1 MASFDRRSTAEQ
13 VTAGLDLAGRTALV
27 TGATS
32 GIGLETARV
41 LALRGAHVL
50 VTGRTLDKA
59 RAACGAIAGR
69 ATPLACELEDF
80 DAVAECASRVSQLG
94 VPLDMLIC
102 NAGIMAPPRLELVR
116 GLEKQFVANHLGHF
130 LLVNRLLDA
139 VRAAPAGRVVM
150 ISSSAHKW
158 APPGGIA
165 FNNLTGD
172 KGYDPRAFYGQSKL
186 ANALVARE
194 LARRL
199 AGTTTTANAA
209 HPGLI
214 ITNIIRY
221 IPPWQQ
227 WLAPLVGPLLRS
239 RIKTTAQ
246 GAATT
251 CYVAAHPDVAGISG
265 RYFADC
271 AIAVPEKV
279 MEDDA
284 LAARLWTES
293 ESLVRSWL
301 CTTKMS

>member
-1 MASFDRRSTAEQ
+1 MGVFDRHSTAEQ
-13 VTAGLDLAGRTALV
+13 VTAGLDLSGRTALV

-50 VTGRTLDKA
+50 LTGRTLDKA
-59 RAACGAIAGR
+59 RAVCAALPGR
-69 ATPLACELEDF
+69 ATPLACELDDF
-80 DAVAECASRVSQLG
+80 DAVAECAARVSQLG

-116 GLEKQFVANHLGHF
+116 GLERQFVVNHLGHF
-130 LLVNRLLDA
+130 LLVHRLLDA

-150 ISSSAHKW
+150 VSSSAHQW

-165 FNNLTGD
+165 FNNLTGE
-172 KGYDPRAFYGQSKL
+172 KGYQPRVFYGQSKL

-199 AGTTTTANAA
+199 AGTGATANAA

-214 ITNIIRY
+214 VTNIIRY
-221 IPPWQQ
+221 IPKWQQ
-227 WLAPLVGPLLRS
+227 LLAPAIGPLLRPW
-239 RIKTTAQ
+239 IKTTPQ
-246 GAATT
+246 GAATI
-251 CYVAAHPDVAGISG
+251 CYVAAHPDAGPVRG

-271 AIAVPEKV
+271 AIATPENV

-284 LAARLWTES
+284 LAARLWSES
-293 ESLVRSWL
+293 ESLVRSWI
-301 CTTKMS
+301 

>member
-1 MASFDRRSTAEQ
+1 MVNFDKNTTAEE
-13 VTAGLDLAGRTALV
+13 VTDGLDLTGRMAVV

-41 LALRGAHVL
+41 LARRGAHVL

-59 RAACGAIAGR
+59 RAACAGIAGR
-69 ATPLACELEDF
+69 ATPLACELENF
-80 DAVAECASRVSQLG
+80 DEVAECATRIVQLA

-102 NAGIMAPPRLELVR
+102 NAGIMAPPNLELVR
-116 GLEKQFVANHLGHF
+116 GLERQFVANHLGHF
-130 LLVNRLLDA
+130 LLVQRLLEA

-150 ISSSAHKW
+150 VSSSAHKW

-172 KGYDPRAFYGQSKL
+172 KGYDPRVFYGQSKL

-199 AGTTTTANAA
+199 AGSATTANAV

-214 ITNIIRY
+214 ITNIIRF
-221 IPPWQQ
+221 IPRWQQ
-227 WLAPLVGPLLRS
+227 LLAPLAGLLLRS
-239 RIKTTAQ
+239 RIKTVAQ

-251 CYVAAHPDVAGISG
+251 CYVAAHPGVARISG

-271 AIAVPEKV
+271 ALATPEKV

-284 LAARLWTES
+284 LAARLWMES
-293 ESLVRSWL
+293 EKLVRSWL
-301 CTTKMS
+301 

>member
-1 MASFDRRSTAEQ
+1 MADFDKHSTAEG
-13 VTAGLDLAGRTALV
+13 VTAGLDLTGLTALV

-50 VTGRTLDKA
+50 VAGRTLESA
-59 RAACGAIAGR
+59 RAASAAIPGR

-80 DAVAECASRVSQLG
+80 DAVAECASRVNQLG
-94 VPLDMLIC
+94 VPLDLLIC
-102 NAGIMAPPRLELVR
+102 NAGIMAPPELELVR
-116 GLEKQFVANHLGHF
+116 GLEKQFVVNHLGHF

-150 ISSSAHKW
+150 LSSSAHRW

-172 KGYDPRAFYGQSKL
+172 KGYEPRVFYGQSKL

-199 AGTTTTANAA
+199 AGTQATANAV

-214 ITNIIRY
+214 ITKIIRY
-221 IPPWQQ
+221 IPKWQQ
-227 WLAPLVGPLLRS
+227 LLAPLVGPLLRS

-251 CYVAAHPDVAGISG
+251 CYVAAHPDAAGVRG

-271 AIAVPEKV
+271 AVATPERV
-279 MEDDA
+279 MEDDG

-293 ESLVRSWL
+293 ERLVRIWL
-301 CTTKMS
+301 

>member
-1 MASFDRRSTAEQ
+1 MINFDKSTTAEQ
-13 VTAGLDLAGRTALV
+13 VTEGLDLTGQMALV

-41 LALRGAHVL
+41 LARRGAHVL

-59 RAACGAIAGR
+59 RAACAGIAGR

-80 DAVAECASRVSQLG
+80 DEVAECATRVVQLG

-102 NAGIMAPPRLELVR
+102 NAGIMAPPTLELVR
-116 GLEKQFVANHLGHF
+116 GLERQFVANHLGHF
-130 LLVNRLLDA
+130 LLVQRLLDA

-150 ISSSAHKW
+150 VSSSAHQW

-165 FNNLTGD
+165 FNNLTGE
-172 KGYDPRAFYGQSKL
+172 KGYDPRVFYGQSKL

-199 AGTTTTANAA
+199 TGTLTTANAV

-214 ITNIIRY
+214 ITNIIRF
-221 IPPWQQ
+221 IPRWQQ
-227 WLAPLVGPLLRS
+227 LLAPLVGPLLRS
-239 RIKTTAQ
+239 RIKTVAQ

-251 CYVAAHPDVAGISG
+251 CYVATHPSVARISG

-271 AIAVPEKV
+271 AVATPEKV

-284 LAARLWTES
+284 LAARLWMES
-293 ESLVRSWL
+293 EKLLRSWL
-301 CTTKMS
+301 

>member
-1 MASFDRRSTAEQ
+1 MSRFDKRSTAEE

-50 VTGRTLDKA
+50 VTGRTLEKA
-59 RAACGAIAGR
+59 QAACARLPGR
-69 ATPLACELEDF
+69 ATPLGCELADF
-80 DAVAECASRVSQLG
+80 DAVAECAGRVRQRG
-94 VPLDMLIC
+94 VPLDVLVC
-102 NAGIMAPPRLELVR
+102 NAGLMAPPRLELVR
-116 GLEKQFVANHLGHF
+116 GLEKQFAVNHLGHF

-139 VRAAPAGRVVM
+139 VRAAPAGRIVM
-150 ISSSAHKW
+150 VSSSAHRW

-172 KGYDPRAFYGQSKL
+172 KGYEPRVFYGQSKL

-199 AGTTTTANAA
+199 AGTGATANAV

-221 IPPWQQ
+221 IPRWQQ
-227 WLAPLVGPLLRS
+227 ALAPLLGPLLRS
-239 RIKTTAQ
+239 RIKTAGQ

-251 CYVAAHPDVAGISG
+251 CFVAVHPGTATISG

-271 AIAVPEKV
+271 ALATPETI
-279 MEDDA
+279 MNDDA
-284 LAARLWTES
+284 LAARLWSES
-293 ESLVRSWL
+293 EALLRNWL
-301 CTTKMS
+301 

>member
-1 MASFDRRSTAEQ
+1 MADFDRHSTAEG
-13 VTAGLDLAGRTALV
+13 VTAGLDLTGQTVLV

-32 GIGLETARV
+32 GVGLEAARV

-50 VTGRTLDKA
+50 VAGRTLEKA
-59 RAACGAIAGR
+59 REASAVIPGR

-80 DAVAECASRVSQLG
+80 DAVAECAARVNQLG
-94 VPLDMLIC
+94 VPLDALIC

-116 GLEKQFVANHLGHF
+116 GLEKQFVVNHLGHF
-130 LLVNRLLDA
+130 LLVSRLLDA

-150 ISSSAHKW
+150 VSSSAHKW

-165 FNNLTGD
+165 FSNLTGE
-172 KGYDPRAFYGQSKL
+172 KGYDPRVFYGQSKL

-199 AGTTTTANAA
+199 AGTRVTANAV

-221 IPPWQQ
+221 IPRWQQ
-227 WLAPLVGPLLRS
+227 LLAPLVGPLLRS
-239 RIKTTAQ
+239 RIKTSAQ

-251 CYVAAHPDVAGISG
+251 CYVAVHPGVTGVSG

-271 AIAVPEKV
+271 AVAVPEKV
-279 MEDDA
+279 MEDDE

-301 CTTKMS
+301 

>member
-1 MASFDRRSTAEQ
+1 MAIFNKNSTAEE
-13 VTAGLDLAGRTALV
+13 VTAGLDLSGRTALV
-27 TGATS
+27 TGGTS

-50 VTGRTLDKA
+50 VAGRTLEKA
-59 RAACGAIAGR
+59 RAASAAIPGR
-69 ATPLACELEDF
+69 ATPLACELADF
-80 DAVAECASRVSQLG
+80 DGVAECVARVLQLG

-102 NAGIMAPPRLELVR
+102 NAGIMAPRSLELVR
-116 GLEKQFVANHLGHF
+116 GLEKQFVVNHLGHF
-130 LLVNRLLDA
+130 LLVRRLLEA

-150 ISSSAHKW
+150 VSSSAHKW

-172 KGYDPRAFYGQSKL
+172 KGYDPRVFYGQSKL

-194 LARRL
+194 LAKRL
-199 AGTTTTANAA
+199 AGTRTTANAV

-221 IPPWQQ
+221 IPKWQQ
-227 WLAPLVGPLLRS
+227 LLAPLVGPLLRS

-251 CYVAAHPDVAGISG
+251 CYVATHPDVAGVSG

-271 AIAVPEKV
+271 AVAMPEKA

-284 LAARLWTES
+284 LAARLWAES

-301 CTTKMS
+301 

>member
-1 MASFDRRSTAEQ
+1 LARFDKHSTAEE

-41 LALRGAHVL
+41 LARRGAHVL
-50 VTGRTLDKA
+50 VAGSTLDRA
-59 RAACGAIAGR
+59 RSACAAIDGR
-69 ATPLACELEDF
+69 ATPLACELGDF
-80 DAVAECASRVSQLG
+80 DQVAECAGRVNHLG

-116 GLEKQFVANHLGHF
+116 GLEKQFVVNHLGHF
-130 LLVNRLLDA
+130 LLVQRLLGA

-150 ISSSAHKW
+150 VSSSAHRW

-165 FNNLTGD
+165 FDNLTGS
-172 KGYDPRAFYGQSKL
+172 KGYEPRVFYGQSKL
-186 ANALVARE
+186 ANGLVARE

-199 AGTTTTANAA
+199 AGSPTTANAV

-221 IPPWQQ
+221 IPRWQQ
-227 WLAPLVGPLLRS
+227 ALAPLIGPLFRS
-239 RIKTTAQ
+239 RIKTIAQ

-251 CYVAAHPDVAGISG
+251 CFVAAHPDTAAISG

-271 AIAVPEKV
+271 AVVKPEKA
-279 MEDDA
+279 MEDDG
-284 LAARLWTES
+284 LAARLWDES
-293 ESLVRSWL
+293 EKFVRSWL
-301 CTTKMS
+301 

>member
-1 MASFDRRSTAEQ
+1 MTTFDRHSTAEQ

-27 TGATS
+27 TGATA

-50 VTGRTLDKA
+50 VMGRGLDKA
-59 RAACGAIAGR
+59 RVACEGIEGR

-80 DAVAECASRVSQLG
+80 DSVAECARRVTQLG
-94 VPLDMLIC
+94 VPLDLLIC
-102 NAGIMAPPRLELVR
+102 NAGIMAPPRLEHVR
-116 GLEKQFVANHLGHF
+116 GLEKQFVVNHLSHF
-130 LLVNRLLDA
+130 ILVHRLLDA

-150 ISSSAHKW
+150 VSSSAHKW

-165 FNNLTGD
+165 FDNLTGE
-172 KGYDPRAFYGQSKL
+172 KGYDPRVFYGQSKL

-194 LARRL
+194 LSKRL
-199 AGTTTTANAA
+199 AGTATTANAV

-221 IPPWQQ
+221 IPRWQQ

-239 RIKTTAQ
+239 RIKTIPQ

-251 CYVAAHPDVAGISG
+251 CYLAAHPDVAAISG

-271 AIAVPEKV
+271 ALAVPEPV
-279 MEDDA
+279 MEDNA
-284 LAARLWTES
+284 LAAKLWLES
-293 ESLVRSWL
+293 EKLTRTWL
-301 CTTKMS
+301 

>member
-1 MASFDRRSTAEQ
+1 MLNFDKSTTAEQ
-13 VTAGLDLAGRTALV
+13 VTEGLDLTGQMALV

-41 LALRGAHVL
+41 LARRGAHVL

-59 RAACGAIAGR
+59 RAACAGIVGR

-80 DAVAECASRVSQLG
+80 DEVAECAARVVQLG

-102 NAGIMAPPRLELVR
+102 NAGIMAPPTLELVR
-116 GLEKQFVANHLGHF
+116 GLERQFVANHLGHF
-130 LLVNRLLDA
+130 LLVQRLLDA

-150 ISSSAHKW
+150 VSSSAHKW
-158 APPGGIA
+158 APPSGIA
-165 FNNLTGD
+165 FNNLTGE
-172 KGYDPRAFYGQSKL
+172 KGYDPRVFYGQSKL

-194 LARRL
+194 LSRRL
-199 AGTTTTANAA
+199 AGTLTTANAV

-214 ITNIIRY
+214 ITNIIRF
-221 IPPWQQ
+221 IPRWQQ
-227 WLAPLVGPLLRS
+227 LLAPLVGPLLRS
-239 RIKTTAQ
+239 RIKTVAQ

-251 CYVAAHPDVAGISG
+251 CYVATHPSVERISG

-271 AIAVPEKV
+271 AVATPEKV

-284 LAARLWTES
+284 LAARLWLES
-293 ESLVRSWL
+293 EKLLRSWL
-301 CTTKMS
+301 

>member
-1 MASFDRRSTAEQ
+1 MTTFDRHSTAEQ

-50 VTGRTLDKA
+50 VMGRGLDKA
-59 RAACGAIAGR
+59 RVACEGIEGR

-80 DAVAECASRVSQLG
+80 DSVAECARRVTQLG
-94 VPLDMLIC
+94 VPLDLLIC
-102 NAGIMAPPRLELVR
+102 NAGIMAPPRLEHVR
-116 GLEKQFVANHLGHF
+116 GLEKQFVVNHLSHF
-130 LLVNRLLDA
+130 ILVHRLLDA

-150 ISSSAHKW
+150 VSSSAHKW

-165 FNNLTGD
+165 FDNLTGE
-172 KGYDPRAFYGQSKL
+172 KGYDPRVFYGQSKL

-194 LARRL
+194 LSKRL
-199 AGTTTTANAA
+199 AGTATTANAV

-221 IPPWQQ
+221 IPRWQQ

-239 RIKTTAQ
+239 RIKTIPE

-251 CYVAAHPDVAGISG
+251 CYVATHPDVAATSG

-271 AIAVPEKV
+271 ALAVPEPV

-284 LAARLWTES
+284 LAAKLWLES
-293 ESLVRSWL
+293 EKLTRTWL
-301 CTTKMS
+301 

>member
-1 MASFDRRSTAEQ
+1 MADFGRSTTADE
-13 VTAGLDLAGRTALV
+13 VTAGLDLGGRTALV

-50 VTGRTLDKA
+50 LAGRTLEKA
-59 RAACGAIAGR
+59 QAACAAIPGR

-80 DAVAECASRVSQLG
+80 DAVAECAARVTQLK

-116 GLEKQFVANHLGHF
+116 GLERQFVVNHLGHF
-130 LLVNRLLDA
+130 LLVHRLLAA
-139 VRAAPAGRVVM
+139 VQAARAGRVVM
-150 ISSSAHKW
+150 VSSSAHKW

-165 FNNLTGD
+165 FDNLTGE
-172 KGYDPRAFYGQSKL
+172 KGYNPRVFYGQSKL
-186 ANALVARE
+186 ANALVARQ

-199 AGTTTTANAA
+199 AGTATTANAV

-214 ITNIIRY
+214 VTNIIRY
-221 IPPWQQ
+221 LPRWQQ
-227 WLAPLVGPLLRS
+227 FLAPLAGPLARS
-239 RIKTTAQ
+239 RIKTTGQ
-246 GAATT
+246 GAATL
-251 CYVAAHPDVAGISG
+251 CYAATHPAVAGISG

-271 AIAVPEKV
+271 GVATPEPL

-284 LAARLWTES
+284 LAARLWAES
-293 ESLVRSWL
+293 EKLTRAWL
-301 CTTKMS
+301 

>member
-1 MASFDRRSTAEQ
+1 MAPVDKHSTAEE
-13 VTAGLDLAGRTALV
+13 VTAGLDLSGRTALV

-50 VTGRTLDKA
+50 VAGRTLDKA
-59 RAACGAIAGR
+59 RAACASLPGR
-69 ATPLACELEDF
+69 ATPLACEFEDF
-80 DAVAECASRVSQLG
+80 DAVSECAARVSQLG

-130 LLVNRLLDA
+130 LLVCRLLDT

-150 ISSSAHKW
+150 LSSSAHKW

-165 FNNLTGD
+165 FDNLTGE
-172 KGYDPRAFYGQSKL
+172 KGYDPRVFYGQSKL

-199 AGTTTTANAA
+199 AGTPTTANAV

-221 IPPWQQ
+221 IPRWQQ

-239 RIKTTAQ
+239 RIKTIPE

-271 AIAVPEKV
+271 ALATPAKV
-279 MEDDA
+279 MQDDG
-284 LAARLWTES
+284 LAARLWGES
-293 ESLVRSWL
+293 GKLVRSWL
-301 CTTKMS
+301 

>member
-1 MASFDRRSTAEQ
+1 MANFDKCTMAEQ
-13 VTAGLDLAGRTALV
+13 VTEGLDLSGRMALV

-41 LALRGAHVL
+41 LARRGVHVL

-59 RAACGAIAGR
+59 QAACAGIEGR

-80 DAVAECASRVSQLG
+80 DGVAECAARVVQLG

-102 NAGIMAPPRLELVR
+102 NAGIMAPPTLELVR
-116 GLEKQFVANHLGHF
+116 GLEKQFVVNHLGHF
-130 LLVNRLLDA
+130 LLVQRLLDA

-150 ISSSAHKW
+150 VSSSAHKW

-165 FNNLTGD
+165 FNNLTGE
-172 KGYDPRAFYGQSKL
+172 KGYDPRVFYGQSKL

-199 AGTTTTANAA
+199 GGSATTANAV

-221 IPPWQQ
+221 IPRWQQ
-227 WLAPLVGPLLRS
+227 LLAPLVGPLLRS
-239 RIKTTAQ
+239 RIKTVAQ

-251 CYVAAHPDVAGISG
+251 CYVATHPDVARISG

-271 AIAVPEKV
+271 AVATPEKV
-279 MEDDA
+279 MEDDV
-284 LAARLWTES
+284 LAKRLWAES
-293 ESLVRSWL
+293 EKLVRSWL
-301 CTTKMS
+301 

>member
-1 MASFDRRSTAEQ
+1 MVRFDKNSTAEQ

-59 RAACGAIAGR
+59 RAACAAIPGR
-69 ATPLACELEDF
+69 ATPLACELTDF
-80 DAVAECASRVSQLG
+80 DNVAECAARVNQLG
-94 VPLDMLIC
+94 VPLDVLIC
-102 NAGIMAPPRLELVR
+102 NAGIMAPPKLELVR

-130 LLVNRLLDA
+130 LLVSRLLDT

-150 ISSSAHKW
+150 VSSSAHKW
-158 APPGGIA
+158 APTGGVA

-172 KGYDPRAFYGQSKL
+172 KGYDPRVFYGQSKL

-221 IPPWQQ
+221 IPRWQQ
-227 WLAPLVGPLLRS
+227 LLAPLIGPLLRS

-251 CYVAAHPDVAGISG
+251 CYVAAHPEVADVSG

-271 AIAVPEKV
+271 AVATPEKA

-284 LAARLWTES
+284 LAARLWSES

-301 CTTKMS
+301 

>member
-1 MASFDRRSTAEQ
+1 MRPFDKATTAEE
-13 VTAGLDLAGRTALV
+13 VTTGLDLTGQTALV

-50 VTGRTLDKA
+50 VTGRTLEKA
-59 RAACGAIAGR
+59 RAACEAIPGR

-80 DAVAECASRVSQLG
+80 DAVAECAARVTQLG

-102 NAGIMAPPRLELVR
+102 NAGIMAPPSLELVR
-116 GLEKQFVANHLGHF
+116 GLEKQYVVNHLSHF
-130 LLVNRLLDA
+130 LLVQRLLGA
-139 VRAAPAGRVVM
+139 VQAATAGRVVLV
-150 ISSSAHKW
+150 SSSAHKW

-165 FNNLTGD
+165 FDNLTGE
-172 KGYDPRAFYGQSKL
+172 KGYDPRVFYGQSKL

-194 LARRL
+194 LAQRL
-199 AGTTTTANAA
+199 AGSGTIANAV

-221 IPPWQQ
+221 IPTWQQ
-227 WLAPLVGPLLRS
+227 LLAPLIGPLLRS

-251 CYVAAHPDVAGISG
+251 CYVAAHPAVAGISG

-271 AIAVPEKV
+271 AVATPAKV
-279 MEDDA
+279 MEDDK
-284 LAARLWTES
+284 LAARLWAES
-293 ESLVRSWL
+293 EKLTRAWL
-301 CTTKMS
+301 

>member
-1 MASFDRRSTAEQ
+1 MPLFNQRSTAEE
-13 VTAGLDLAGRTALV
+13 VTAGLDLAGHTALV

-50 VTGRTLDKA
+50 VAGRTLDKA
-59 RAACGAIAGR
+59 RAACAALSGR
-69 ATPLACELEDF
+69 ATPLACELTDF
-80 DAVAECASRVSQLG
+80 DAVAECATRVNQLG

-102 NAGIMAPPRLELVR
+102 NAGIMAPPKLELVR

-130 LLVNRLLDA
+130 LLVRRLVDA
-139 VRAAPAGRVVM
+139 VRAAPVGRVVM
-150 ISSSAHKW
+150 VSSSAHKW
-158 APPGGIA
+158 APAGGIA

-172 KGYDPRAFYGQSKL
+172 KGYDPRVFYGQSKL

-194 LARRL
+194 LAKRL
-199 AGTTTTANAA
+199 AGTTTTANAV

-221 IPPWQQ
+221 IPRWQRL
-227 WLAPLVGPLLRS
+227 LAPLVGPLLPS

-251 CYVAAHPDVAGISG
+251 CFVAAHPDTARISG

-271 AIAVPEKV
+271 ALATPEPS
-279 MEDDA
+279 MEDDE
-284 LAARLWTES
+284 LSARLWAES
-293 ESLVRSWL
+293 EKLVRSWL
-301 CTTKMS
+301 

>member
-1 MASFDRRSTAEQ
+1 MGRFDKRSTAED
-13 VTAGLDLAGRTALV
+13 VTAGLDLTGRTALV

-32 GIGLETARV
+32 GIGLEAARI

-50 VTGRTLDKA
+50 VAGRSLDKA
-59 RAACGAIAGR
+59 RAACAALPGR
-69 ATPLACELEDF
+69 ATPLACELTDF
-80 DAVAECASRVSQLG
+80 DGVAECAARVNQLG

-130 LLVNRLLDA
+130 LLVHRLQDA

-150 ISSSAHKW
+150 VSSSAHKW

-165 FNNLTGD
+165 FDNLTGE
-172 KGYDPRAFYGQSKL
+172 KGYDPRVFYGQSKL
-186 ANALVARE
+186 ANGLVARE

-199 AGTTTTANAA
+199 AGTRATANAV

-221 IPPWQQ
+221 IPAWQQ
-227 WLAPLVGPLLRS
+227 LLAPLVGPLLRS
-239 RIKTTAQ
+239 RIKTTPQ

-251 CYVAAHPDVAGISG
+251 CYVAAHPDVVATSG

-271 AIAVPEKV
+271 AVATPEKV
-279 MEDDA
+279 MEDDG

-301 CTTKMS
+301 

>member
-1 MASFDRRSTAEQ
+1 MTNFDKCTMAEQ
-13 VTAGLDLAGRTALV
+13 VTEGLDLSGRMALV

-41 LALRGAHVL
+41 LARRGVHVL

-59 RAACGAIAGR
+59 RAACAGLEGR

-80 DAVAECASRVSQLG
+80 DGVAECAARVVQLG

-102 NAGIMAPPRLELVR
+102 NAGIMAPPTLELVR
-116 GLEKQFVANHLGHF
+116 GLEKQFVVNHLGHF
-130 LLVNRLLDA
+130 LLVQRLLDT
-139 VRAAPAGRVVM
+139 VRAAPGGRVVM
-150 ISSSAHKW
+150 VSSSAHKW

-165 FNNLTGD
+165 FNNLTGE
-172 KGYDPRAFYGQSKL
+172 KGYDPRVFYGQSKL

-199 AGTTTTANAA
+199 GGSATTANAV

-221 IPPWQQ
+221 IPRWQQ
-227 WLAPLVGPLLRS
+227 LLAPLVGPLLRS
-239 RIKTTAQ
+239 RIKTVAQ

-251 CYVAAHPDVAGISG
+251 CYVATHPDVARISG

-271 AIAVPEKV
+271 AVATPEKV
-279 MEDDA
+279 MEDDV
-284 LAARLWTES
+284 LAKRLWAES
-293 ESLVRSWL
+293 EKLVRSWL
-301 CTTKMS
+301 

>member
-1 MASFDRRSTAEQ
+1 MHPFDKATTAEE
-13 VTAGLDLAGRTALV
+13 VTTGLDLKGQTALV

-50 VTGRTLDKA
+50 VTGRTLEKA
-59 RAACGAIAGR
+59 RAACESIPGR

-80 DAVAECASRVSQLG
+80 DGVAECAARVTQLG

-116 GLEKQFVANHLGHF
+116 GLEKQYVVNHLSHF
-130 LLVNRLLDA
+130 LLVHRLLDA

-150 ISSSAHKW
+150 VSSSAHKW

-165 FNNLTGD
+165 FDNLTGE
-172 KGYDPRAFYGQSKL
+172 KGYDPRVFYGQSKL

-194 LARRL
+194 LAKRL
-199 AGTTTTANAA
+199 AGSGTTANAV

-221 IPPWQQ
+221 IPTWQQ
-227 WLAPLVGPLLRS
+227 LLAPLLGPLIRS
-239 RIKTTAQ
+239 RIKTTPQ

-251 CYVAAHPDVAGISG
+251 CYVAAHPDTAKISG

-271 AIAVPEKV
+271 AVATPEKV
-279 MEDDA
+279 MEDDK
-284 LAARLWTES
+284 LAARLWADS
-293 ESLVRSWL
+293 EKLTRTWL
-301 CTTKMS
+301 

>member
-1 MASFDRRSTAEQ
+1 MHPFDKATTAEE
-13 VTAGLDLAGRTALV
+13 VTTGLDLKGQTALV

-50 VTGRTLDKA
+50 VTGRTLEKA
-59 RAACGAIAGR
+59 RAACESIPGR

-80 DAVAECASRVSQLG
+80 DGVAECAARVTQLG

-116 GLEKQFVANHLGHF
+116 GLEKQYVVNHLSHF
-130 LLVNRLLDA
+130 LLVHRLLDA

-150 ISSSAHKW
+150 VSSSAHKW

-165 FNNLTGD
+165 FDNLTGE
-172 KGYDPRAFYGQSKL
+172 KGYDPRVFYGQSKL

-194 LARRL
+194 LAKRL
-199 AGTTTTANAA
+199 AGSGTTANSV

-221 IPPWQQ
+221 IPTWQQ
-227 WLAPLVGPLLRS
+227 LLAPLLGPLLRS
-239 RIKTTAQ
+239 RIKTTPQ

-251 CYVAAHPDVAGISG
+251 CYVAAHPDTAKISG

-271 AIAVPEKV
+271 AVATPEKV
-279 MEDDA
+279 MEDDK
-284 LAARLWTES
+284 LAARLWADAEKLT
-293 ESLVRSWL
+293 RTWL
-301 CTTKMS
+301 

>member
-1 MASFDRRSTAEQ
+1 MATFDRNTTAEQ
-13 VTAGLDLAGRTALV
+13 ATAGLDLAGRTALV

-50 VTGRTLDKA
+50 VTGRSLDKA
-59 RAACGAIAGR
+59 RAACGEIPGR

-80 DAVAECASRVSQLG
+80 DAVVECAARVTQLK

-102 NAGIMAPPRLELVR
+102 NAGIMAPPKLELVR
-116 GLEKQFVANHLGHF
+116 GLEKQFVVNHLGHF
-130 LLVNRLLDA
+130 LMVQRLLPA
-139 VRAAPAGRVVM
+139 VQAAPAGRVVM
-150 ISSSAHKW
+150 VSSSAHQW

-165 FNNLTGD
+165 FDNLTGE
-172 KGYDPRAFYGQSKL
+172 KRYDPRVFYGQSKL

-199 AGTTTTANAA
+199 AGTATTANAV

-221 IPPWQQ
+221 IPKWQQ
-227 WLAPLVGPLLRS
+227 LLAPILAPLLRS
-239 RIKTTAQ
+239 QIKTPAQ

-251 CYVAAHPDVAGISG
+251 CYVAAHPDVVGISG
-265 RYFADC
+265 CYFADC
-271 AIAVPEKV
+271 GVATPRPV

-284 LAARLWTES
+284 LAARLWSES
-293 ESLVRSWL
+293 EKLTRAWL
-301 CTTKMS
+301 C

>member
-1 MASFDRRSTAEQ
+1 MAGFDRHSTAEG
-13 VTAGLDLAGRTALV
+13 VTAGLDLTGQTVLV

-32 GIGLETARV
+32 GVGLEAARV

-50 VTGRTLDKA
+50 VAGRTLEKA
-59 RAACGAIAGR
+59 RAASAAIPGR

-80 DAVAECASRVSQLG
+80 DAVAECAARVNQLG
-94 VPLDMLIC
+94 VPLDALIC

-116 GLEKQFVANHLGHF
+116 GLEKQFVVNHLGHF
-130 LLVNRLLDA
+130 LLVSRLLDA

-150 ISSSAHKW
+150 VSSSAHKW

-165 FNNLTGD
+165 FSNLTGE
-172 KGYDPRAFYGQSKL
+172 KGYDPRVFYGQSKL

-194 LARRL
+194 LAKRL
-199 AGTTTTANAA
+199 VRTRTTANAV

-221 IPPWQQ
+221 IPKWQQ
-227 WLAPLVGPLLRS
+227 LLAPLVGPLLRS

-251 CYVAAHPDVAGISG
+251 CYVAAHPDVAGVSG

-271 AIAVPEKV
+271 AVATPEKA

-301 CTTKMS
+301 

>member
-1 MASFDRRSTAEQ
+1 M
-13 VTAGLDLAGRTALV
+13 
-27 TGATS
+27 
-32 GIGLETARV
+32 

-50 VTGRTLDKA
+50 AAGRTLDKA
-59 RAACGAIAGR
+59 REACAAIPGR

-80 DAVAECASRVSQLG
+80 DAVAECAARVNQLG
-94 VPLDMLIC
+94 LPLDLLIC
-102 NAGIMAPPRLELVR
+102 NAGIMAPPNLELVR
-116 GLEKQFVANHLGHF
+116 GLERQFVANHLGHF
-130 LLVNRLLDA
+130 LLVQRLLDA
-139 VRAAPAGRVVM
+139 VRAAPAGRIVM
-150 ISSSAHKW
+150 LSSSAHKW
-158 APPGGIA
+158 APAGGIA

-172 KGYDPRAFYGQSKL
+172 KGYDGRTFYGQSKL

-199 AGTTTTANAA
+199 NGTATTANAV

-214 ITNIIRY
+214 VTRIIRY
-221 IPPWQQ
+221 IPKWQQ
-227 WLAPLVGPLLRS
+227 VLAPLAGPLLPR
-239 RIKTTAQ
+239 RIKTIAQ

-271 AIAVPEKV
+271 AVATPEKA

-293 ESLVRSWL
+293 ERHVRSWI
-301 CTTKMS
+301 

>member
-1 MASFDRRSTAEQ
+1 MAVFNKNSTAEE

-50 VTGRTLDKA
+50 VAGRTLDKA
-59 RAACGAIAGR
+59 RAACAAIPGR

-80 DAVAECASRVSQLG
+80 DGVAECAARVNQLG

-102 NAGIMAPPRLELVR
+102 NAGIMAPPTLQLVR

-139 VRAAPAGRVVM
+139 VRAAPAGRIVM
-150 ISSSAHKW
+150 VSSSAHKW

-172 KGYDPRAFYGQSKL
+172 KGYEPRAFYGQSKL

-199 AGTTTTANAA
+199 RGRPATANAV

-221 IPPWQQ
+221 IPRWQQ
-227 WLAPLVGPLLRS
+227 LLAPMVGPLLRS
-239 RIKTTAQ
+239 RIKTTPQ

-251 CYVAAHPDVAGISG
+251 CYVAAHPDVAAASG
-265 RYFADC
+265 RYSADC
-271 AIAVPEKV
+271 AVATPAKV

-293 ESLVRSWL
+293 ERLVRSWL
-301 CTTKMS
+301 